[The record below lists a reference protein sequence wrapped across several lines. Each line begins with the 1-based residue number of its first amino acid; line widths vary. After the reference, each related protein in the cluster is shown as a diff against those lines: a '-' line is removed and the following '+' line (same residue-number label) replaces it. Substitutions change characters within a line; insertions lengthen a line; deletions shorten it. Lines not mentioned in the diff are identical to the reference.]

1 MAARV
6 GSSNRARDP
15 DARAHPAAR
24 GAARPV
30 VVLALALLT
39 GLVGSACERAE
50 EKIGRMGET
59 ASRQIGRNVTE
70 NKERADNALDE
81 PFQRVQEAADEKMTN
96 VGDSVDDASR
106 SAIDGGLE
114 GAERAAR
121 SAASSQRFD
130 SAGASDEFDS
140 PWADKPAAAE

>member
-6 GSSNRARDP
+6 GSSNWVRGP
-15 DARAHPAAR
+15 DARALPAAR
-24 GAARPV
+24 GPA
-30 VVLALALLT
+30 LALALLT
-39 GLVGSACERAE
+39 GLAGSACERAE

-70 NKERADNALDE
+70 TKERGDNALDE
-81 PFQRVQEAADEKMTN
+81 PFERVQEAADEKMIN
-96 VGDSVDDASR
+96 LGDSAEDASR
-106 SAIDGGLE
+106 NAIDGGLE

-121 SAASSQRFD
+121 SAASSVRFD

-140 PWADKPAAAE
+140 PWADKPAAAK